1 MRPLR
6 REPAAVLQLNI
17 GLFCNQACSH
27 CHVESSPMRTEMMD
41 RRTAQR
47 CLELLA
53 ASRDTVRTLDLTGG
67 APELNAQFRWCL
79 ALNHLHFRNLLPLP
93 AYPSHLHHLV
103 RRGLRGGGWS
113 REHEARGGQAAVRH
127 TAAAWPHPLQQLLAY
142 Y

>member
-17 GLFCNQACSH
+17 GLYCNQACSH
-27 CHVESSPMRTEMMD
+27 CHVDSSPLRTEMMD

-67 APELNAQFRWCL
+67 APELNGQFRWRPMPPWCG
-79 ALNHLHFRNLLPLP
+79 NHTAHMT
-93 AYPSHLHHLV
+93 S
-103 RRGLRGGGWS
+103 GGG
-113 REHEARGGQAAVRH
+113 RQLCGMQQRHGQMLGSGNRLSS
-127 TAAAWPHPLQQLLAY
+127 T
-142 Y
+142 